1 MGFVSVSQGQ
11 SLCLYLLACFCIV
24 LETSL
29 FISVSYLFAE
39 IRMFPTPL
47 LGFQLKREHKCKCGG
62 PAWGGRVP
70 WQWVEGLRGQSL
82 CLCPLPSALP
92 ASPKPSCFACVPL
105 LQRNPL
111 PGVEVPLAFWC
122 PWVPVGSPLCR
133 CPVSSRRAG
142 TRGSPHPVSA
152 AASVGR
158 AVSSRWLCSQPAS
171 HCVVRSRLPME
182 RRVRLLWQAIPG
194 AAMSE
199 AVDLSFLSEA
209 ERDLILQVLQRDEE
223 LRKAEERRIR
233 RLKNELLEIRRKG
246 AKRGSQ
252 RYSERTCAR
261 CQQSLGRISPKA
273 NTCRGCNHFVC
284 RDCRS
289 YGPNSSWRCKV
300 CSKEAELKKTTG
312 DWFYDQRV
320 NRFANRLGSDMV
332 RLSLRYRSA
341 ASKRETVGQTLLQ
354 KAQLG
359 EPKSSSTAQQQ
370 SPPAPR
376 EGPSLFPDASDP
388 RDGKSDTE
396 SMENMSLDGY
406 RSSPGGTRGRSN
418 SLGRAAPLRDG
429 KQVAVPAGPAA
440 SSLTLPLRSKNQLSD
455 GRDATMGRHSSAL
468 VDEHET
474 IFKKNPRRVV
484 RPADYTKSV
493 IDLRPEDLV
502 GEGGSLGDRSKSVP
516 GLNTELEEEEEDIDN
531 LVEIHRQRVAR
542 GSMRSGTS
550 SSTLG
555 SMVSIYSEAGDFG
568 NVAVTGG
575 ISFSLSYEQKTQTL
589 FIHVKECR
597 QLAYGDEG
605 KKRSNPYVKTYL
617 LPDKSR
623 QGKRKTT
630 IKRNTV
636 NPLYNE
642 LLKYEINKSLLLART
657 LQFSVWHHDR
667 FGRNTFLGEVEVP
680 LDAWNF
686 ESHLEE
692 FLPLH
697 GKIGADAAGLHQYKG
712 ELVVSM
718 KYIPSSKHPGAGNG
732 RKGKMGEGGELQ
744 VWIKEAKNLTAAKS
758 GGTSDSFVKGYLL
771 PHKNKASKRKTPV
784 VKKTLNP
791 HYNHTFVYN
800 DINPEDLQHIC
811 LELTVWDR
819 EPLSSNDFL
828 GGVRLGVGN
837 GMSNGQAVDWM
848 DSTGEELNLWQ
859 KMRQYP
865 GSWAEGTLQ
874 LRSTMAKLRP

>member
-1 MGFVSVSQGQ
+1 
-11 SLCLYLLACFCIV
+11 
-24 LETSL
+24 
-29 FISVSYLFAE
+29 
-39 IRMFPTPL
+39 
-47 LGFQLKREHKCKCGG
+47 
-62 PAWGGRVP
+62 
-70 WQWVEGLRGQSL
+70 
-82 CLCPLPSALP
+82 
-92 ASPKPSCFACVPL
+92 
-105 LQRNPL
+105 
-111 PGVEVPLAFWC
+111 
-122 PWVPVGSPLCR
+122 
-133 CPVSSRRAG
+133 
-142 TRGSPHPVSA
+142 
-152 AASVGR
+152 
-158 AVSSRWLCSQPAS
+158 
-171 HCVVRSRLPME
+171 
-182 RRVRLLWQAIPG
+182 
-194 AAMSE
+194 MSE
-199 AVDLSFLSEA
+199 AVDLSFLSDA

-223 LRKAEERRIR
+223 LRKAEERRISR

-261 CQQSLGRISPKA
+261 CQQSLGRVSPKA
-273 NTCRGCNHFVC
+273 NTCRGCNHLVC

-289 YGPNSSWRCKV
+289 YSPSGSWRCKV
-300 CSKEAELKKTTG
+300 CTKEAELKKTTG

-332 RLSLRYRSA
+332 RLSLRHRPA

-354 KAQLG
+354 KAQLS
-359 EPKSSSTAQQQ
+359 EPKSSSAVRQP

-376 EGPSLFPDASDP
+376 EGLFPDASDP

-396 SMENMSLDGY
+396 SMENMSLDSY
-406 RSSPGGTRGRSN
+406 RPSPADVGGRRN
-418 SLGRAAPLRDG
+418 SLERAIPG
-429 KQVAVPAGPAA
+429 KQVVGPAGPAS
-440 SSLTLPLRSKNQLSD
+440 SSLTLPLRSKS
-455 GRDATMGRHSSAL
+455 ATV
-468 VDEHET
+468 VDEHEM

-516 GLNTELEEEEEDIDN
+516 GLNMELEEEEEDIDN

-568 NVAVTGG
+568 SVAVTGG

-597 QLAYGDEG
+597 QLAFGDEG
-605 KKRSNPYVKTYL
+605 RKRSNPYVKTYL

-630 IKRNTV
+630 IKRNTI

-642 LLKYEINKSLLLART
+642 LLKYEISRSLLLART

-680 LDAWNF
+680 LAAWNF

-697 GKIGADAAGLHQYKG
+697 GKIGADAAGLLQYKG

-718 KYIPSSKHPGAGNG
+718 KYIPSAKHPGAGNG
-732 RKGKMGEGGELQ
+732 RKGKTGEGGELQ

-791 HYNHTFVYN
+791 HYNHTFVYTG
-800 DINPEDLQHIC
+800 IKAEELQHIC

-819 EPLSSNDFL
+819 EPLASNDFL

-848 DSTGEELNLWQ
+848 DSTGEELHLWQ
-859 KMRQYP
+859 KMCQYP

-874 LRSTMAKLRP
+874 LRSTMAR

>member
-1 MGFVSVSQGQ
+1 
-11 SLCLYLLACFCIV
+11 
-24 LETSL
+24 
-29 FISVSYLFAE
+29 
-39 IRMFPTPL
+39 
-47 LGFQLKREHKCKCGG
+47 
-62 PAWGGRVP
+62 
-70 WQWVEGLRGQSL
+70 
-82 CLCPLPSALP
+82 
-92 ASPKPSCFACVPL
+92 
-105 LQRNPL
+105 
-111 PGVEVPLAFWC
+111 
-122 PWVPVGSPLCR
+122 
-133 CPVSSRRAG
+133 
-142 TRGSPHPVSA
+142 
-152 AASVGR
+152 
-158 AVSSRWLCSQPAS
+158 
-171 HCVVRSRLPME
+171 
-182 RRVRLLWQAIPG
+182 
-194 AAMSE
+194 MSE
-199 AVDLSFLSEA
+199 AVDLSFLSDA
-209 ERDLILQVLQRDEE
+209 ERDLILQVLQRDED
-223 LRKAEERRIR
+223 R

-246 AKRGSQ
+246 AKRSSQ

-273 NTCRGCNHFVC
+273 NTCRGCNHLVC

-289 YGPNSSWRCKV
+289 YGPNGSWRCKV

-332 RLSLRYRSA
+332 RLSLRHRSA

-359 EPKSSSTAQQQ
+359 EPKSSSAARQQ
-370 SPPAPR
+370 SPPARR
-376 EGPSLFPDASDP
+376 EGPSSGAL
-388 RDGKSDTE
+388 
-396 SMENMSLDGY
+396 LV
-406 RSSPGGTRGRSN
+406 
-418 SLGRAAPLRDG
+418 LHRAA
-429 KQVAVPAGPAA
+429 A
-440 SSLTLPLRSKNQLSD
+440 SCLAISC
-455 GRDATMGRHSSAL
+455 
-468 VDEHET
+468 
-474 IFKKNPRRVV
+474 
-484 RPADYTKSV
+484 ADYTKSV
-493 IDLRPEDLV
+493 IDLRPEDFV
-502 GEGGSLGDRSKSVP
+502 GEGSSLGDRSKSVP
-516 GLNTELEEEEEDIDN
+516 GLNMELEEEEEDIDN

-617 LPDKSR
+617 LPDRSR

-630 IKRNTV
+630 IKRNTI

-667 FGRNTFLGEVEVP
+667 FGRNTFLGEVDIP
-680 LDAWNF
+680 LDTWNF

-697 GKIGADAAGLHQYKG
+697 GKIVSDAAGLHQYKG

-732 RKGKMGEGGELQ
+732 RKGKTGEGGELQ

-800 DINPEDLQHIC
+800 GVNPEDLQHIC

>member
-1 MGFVSVSQGQ
+1 
-11 SLCLYLLACFCIV
+11 
-24 LETSL
+24 
-29 FISVSYLFAE
+29 
-39 IRMFPTPL
+39 
-47 LGFQLKREHKCKCGG
+47 
-62 PAWGGRVP
+62 
-70 WQWVEGLRGQSL
+70 
-82 CLCPLPSALP
+82 
-92 ASPKPSCFACVPL
+92 
-105 LQRNPL
+105 
-111 PGVEVPLAFWC
+111 
-122 PWVPVGSPLCR
+122 
-133 CPVSSRRAG
+133 
-142 TRGSPHPVSA
+142 
-152 AASVGR
+152 
-158 AVSSRWLCSQPAS
+158 
-171 HCVVRSRLPME
+171 
-182 RRVRLLWQAIPG
+182 
-194 AAMSE
+194 MSE
-199 AVDLSFLSEA
+199 AMDLSFLTDV

-223 LRKAEERRIR
+223 LCKAEERRIR

-261 CQQSLGRISPKA
+261 CQQSLGRVSPKA
-273 NTCRGCNHFVC
+273 NTCHGCNHLVC

-289 YGPNSSWRCKV
+289 YGPNGSWRCKV
-300 CSKEAELKKTTG
+300 CTKEAELKKTTG

-320 NRFANRLGSDMV
+320 NRFANRLGSDIV
-332 RLSLRYRSA
+332 RLSLRYKSA

-354 KAQLG
+354 KAQLSNT
-359 EPKSSSTAQQQ
+359 KSSSAAPQK
-370 SPPAPR
+370 SPQEPKKGPR
-376 EGPSLFPDASDP
+376 
-388 RDGKSDTE
+388 R
-396 SMENMSLDGY
+396 NSLDK
-406 RSSPGGTRGRSN
+406 
-418 SLGRAAPLRDG
+418 AAPLREG
-429 KQVAVPAGPAA
+429 KEVPAPGGPAA
-440 SSLTLPLRSKNQLSD
+440 SSLTLPVRSRHALPAAD
-455 GRDATMGRHSSAL
+455 GREASVGNRNSML

-493 IDLRPEDLV
+493 IDLRPENFV
-502 GEGGSLGDRSKSVP
+502 GESTSLGDRSKSVP
-516 GLNTELEEEEEDIDN
+516 GLTTELDEEEEDIDN
-531 LVEIHRQRVAR
+531 LVEIHRQRVAQ

-568 NVAVTGG
+568 NIAVTGG
-575 ISFSLSYEQKTQTL
+575 ISFSLSYEPKTQTL

-597 QLAYGDEG
+597 QLAYGDEA

-630 IKRNTV
+630 IKRNTI

-642 LLKYEINKSLLLART
+642 LLKYEISKSLLLART
-657 LQFSVWHHDR
+657 LQFSVWHLDR
-667 FGRNTFLGEVEVP
+667 FGRNTFLGEVEIP
-680 LDAWNF
+680 MDSWNF
-686 ESHLEE
+686 DSHPEE

-697 GKIGADAAGLHQYKG
+697 GKIGTDAAGLHQYKG

-718 KYIPSSKHPGAGNG
+718 KYIPSPKHPGAGNG
-732 RKGKMGEGGELQ
+732 RKGKIGEGGELQ
-744 VWIKEAKNLTAAKS
+744 VWIKEAKNLTAVKS

-800 DINPEDLQHIC
+800 GISPEDLQHIC

-859 KMRQYP
+859 KMCQYP

>member
-1 MGFVSVSQGQ
+1 
-11 SLCLYLLACFCIV
+11 
-24 LETSL
+24 
-29 FISVSYLFAE
+29 
-39 IRMFPTPL
+39 
-47 LGFQLKREHKCKCGG
+47 
-62 PAWGGRVP
+62 
-70 WQWVEGLRGQSL
+70 
-82 CLCPLPSALP
+82 
-92 ASPKPSCFACVPL
+92 
-105 LQRNPL
+105 
-111 PGVEVPLAFWC
+111 
-122 PWVPVGSPLCR
+122 
-133 CPVSSRRAG
+133 
-142 TRGSPHPVSA
+142 
-152 AASVGR
+152 
-158 AVSSRWLCSQPAS
+158 
-171 HCVVRSRLPME
+171 
-182 RRVRLLWQAIPG
+182 
-194 AAMSE
+194 MSE
-199 AVDLSFLSEA
+199 AVDLSFLSDVEK
-209 ERDLILQVLQRDEE
+209 DLILQVLQRDEE

-246 AKRGSQ
+246 AKRSSQ

-273 NTCRGCNHFVC
+273 NTCRGCNHLVC

-332 RLSLRYRSA
+332 RLSLRHRSA

-359 EPKSSSTAQQQ
+359 DPKGSSAARQKSPQEPQKVL
-370 SPPAPR
+370 R
-376 EGPSLFPDASDP
+376 
-388 RDGKSDTE
+388 R
-396 SMENMSLDGY
+396 NSLDKA
-406 RSSPGGTRGRSN
+406 TTIKE
-418 SLGRAAPLRDG
+418 G
-429 KQVAVPAGPAA
+429 KQIAGPAGPVAA
-440 SSLTLPLRSKNQLSD
+440 SLTLPLPSKNVLSVTN
-455 GRDATMGRHSSAL
+455 GRETPTGSRSSTL
-468 VDEHET
+468 VNDHEA

-493 IDLRPEDLV
+493 IDLRPEEFV
-502 GEGGSLGDRSKSVP
+502 GESSSMGDRSKSVP
-516 GLNTELEEEEEDIDN
+516 GLATELDEEEEDIDN

-542 GSMRSGTS
+542 VSMRSGTS

-568 NVAVTGG
+568 NIAVTGG

-597 QLAYGDEG
+597 QLAYGDET

-667 FGRNTFLGEVEVP
+667 FGRNTFLGEAEIP
-680 LDAWNF
+680 MDSWNF
-686 ESHLEE
+686 SSQLEE
-692 FLPLH
+692 FLLLH
-697 GKIGADAAGLHQYKG
+697 GKTGVDAAGLPQYKG

-732 RKGKMGEGGELQ
+732 RKGKAGEGGELQ

-771 PHKNKASKRKTPV
+771 PHKT
-784 VKKTLNP
+784 
-791 HYNHTFVYN
+791 
-800 DINPEDLQHIC
+800 
-811 LELTVWDR
+811 
-819 EPLSSNDFL
+819 
-828 GGVRLGVGN
+828 
-837 GMSNGQAVDWM
+837 
-848 DSTGEELNLWQ
+848 
-859 KMRQYP
+859 
-865 GSWAEGTLQ
+865 
-874 LRSTMAKLRP
+874 RPPRGRRPW

>member
-1 MGFVSVSQGQ
+1 
-11 SLCLYLLACFCIV
+11 
-24 LETSL
+24 
-29 FISVSYLFAE
+29 
-39 IRMFPTPL
+39 
-47 LGFQLKREHKCKCGG
+47 
-62 PAWGGRVP
+62 
-70 WQWVEGLRGQSL
+70 
-82 CLCPLPSALP
+82 
-92 ASPKPSCFACVPL
+92 
-105 LQRNPL
+105 
-111 PGVEVPLAFWC
+111 
-122 PWVPVGSPLCR
+122 
-133 CPVSSRRAG
+133 
-142 TRGSPHPVSA
+142 
-152 AASVGR
+152 
-158 AVSSRWLCSQPAS
+158 
-171 HCVVRSRLPME
+171 
-182 RRVRLLWQAIPG
+182 
-194 AAMSE
+194 MSE
-199 AVDLSFLSEA
+199 AVDLSFLSDV
-209 ERDLILQVLQRDEE
+209 ERELILQVLQRDEE

-261 CQQSLGRISPKA
+261 CQQSLGRVSPKA
-273 NTCRGCNHFVC
+273 NTCRGCNHLVC

-289 YGPNSSWRCKV
+289 YSPNSSWRCKV
-300 CSKEAELKKTTG
+300 CTKEAELKKTTG

-320 NRFANRLGSDMV
+320 NRFANHLGSDMV
-332 RLSLRYRSA
+332 RLSLRHRPA

-359 EPKSSSTAQQQ
+359 EPKSSSAARQP
-370 SPPAPR
+370 SPPALR
-376 EGPSLFPDASDP
+376 EVSSLFPDASDP

-396 SMENMSLDGY
+396 SMENISLDGY
-406 RSSPGGTRGRSN
+406 RSSPGDGGGSRPSPVLGHGAGSPVGYPALPCSDGNSPPQDATAGTR
-418 SLGRAAPLRDG
+418 
-429 KQVAVPAGPAA
+429 
-440 SSLTLPLRSKNQLSD
+440 
-455 GRDATMGRHSSAL
+455 SSAL

-493 IDLRPEDLV
+493 IDLRPEDFM
-502 GEGGSLGDRSKSVP
+502 GDGGSLGDRSKSVP

-568 NVAVTGG
+568 SVAVTGG

-605 KKRSNPYVKTYL
+605 RKRSNPYVKTYL

-630 IKRNTV
+630 IKRNTI

-642 LLKYEINKSLLLART
+642 LLKYEISRSLLLTRT

-686 ESHLEE
+686 DSHLEE

-697 GKIGADAAGLHQYKG
+697 GKAGADAAGLHQYKG

-718 KYIPSSKHPGAGNG
+718 KYIPSVKHPGAGNG
-732 RKGKMGEGGELQ
+732 RKGKTGEGGEIQ

-800 DINPEDLQHIC
+800 GINPEDLQHIC

-848 DSTGEELNLWQ
+848 DSMGEELNLWQ
-859 KMRQYP
+859 KMCQYP

-874 LRSTMAKLRP
+874 LRSTMAK

>member
-1 MGFVSVSQGQ
+1 
-11 SLCLYLLACFCIV
+11 
-24 LETSL
+24 
-29 FISVSYLFAE
+29 
-39 IRMFPTPL
+39 
-47 LGFQLKREHKCKCGG
+47 
-62 PAWGGRVP
+62 
-70 WQWVEGLRGQSL
+70 
-82 CLCPLPSALP
+82 
-92 ASPKPSCFACVPL
+92 
-105 LQRNPL
+105 
-111 PGVEVPLAFWC
+111 
-122 PWVPVGSPLCR
+122 
-133 CPVSSRRAG
+133 
-142 TRGSPHPVSA
+142 
-152 AASVGR
+152 
-158 AVSSRWLCSQPAS
+158 
-171 HCVVRSRLPME
+171 
-182 RRVRLLWQAIPG
+182 
-194 AAMSE
+194 MSE
-199 AVDLSFLSEA
+199 AVDLSFLSDA

-223 LRKAEERRIR
+223 LRKAEERRIRR

-273 NTCRGCNHFVC
+273 NTCRDCNHLVC
-284 RDCRS
+284 RDCRAYS
-289 YGPNSSWRCKV
+289 PNGSWRCKV
-300 CSKEAELKKTTG
+300 CTKEAELKKTTG
-312 DWFYDQRV
+312 DWFYDQRI
-320 NRFANRLGSDMV
+320 NRFANHLGSDMV
-332 RLSLRYRSA
+332 RLSLRHRPA

-354 KAQLG
+354 KAQLS
-359 EPKSSSTAQQQ
+359 EPKSSSTARQQ
-370 SPPAPR
+370 SPPVPQDR
-376 EGPSLFPDASDP
+376 TSLLLDASEP

-406 RSSPGGTRGRSN
+406 RTSPGGVGGRRN
-418 SLGRAAPLRDG
+418 SLERAAPVRDG

-440 SSLTLPLRSKNQLSD
+440 SSLTLPLRSKA
-455 GRDATMGRHSSAL
+455 ATL
-468 VDEHET
+468 VNEHET
-474 IFKKNPRRVV
+474 LFKKNPRRVL

-493 IDLRPEDLV
+493 IDLRPEDFM

-550 SSTLG
+550 LSTLG

-630 IKRNTV
+630 IKRNTI
-636 NPLYNE
+636 NPLFNE
-642 LLKYEINKSLLLART
+642 LLKYEVSKSLLLSRT

-680 LDAWNF
+680 LNAWNF
-686 ESHLEE
+686 DSHLEE

-718 KYIPSSKHPGAGNG
+718 KYIPFSKHPGAGNG
-732 RKGKMGEGGELQ
+732 RKGKTGEGGELQ

-771 PHKNKASKRKTPV
+771 PHKNKTSKRKTPV

-800 DINPEDLQHIC
+800 GIRPEDLQHIC

-859 KMRQYP
+859 KMCQYP

>member
-1 MGFVSVSQGQ
+1 
-11 SLCLYLLACFCIV
+11 
-24 LETSL
+24 
-29 FISVSYLFAE
+29 
-39 IRMFPTPL
+39 
-47 LGFQLKREHKCKCGG
+47 
-62 PAWGGRVP
+62 
-70 WQWVEGLRGQSL
+70 
-82 CLCPLPSALP
+82 
-92 ASPKPSCFACVPL
+92 
-105 LQRNPL
+105 
-111 PGVEVPLAFWC
+111 
-122 PWVPVGSPLCR
+122 
-133 CPVSSRRAG
+133 
-142 TRGSPHPVSA
+142 
-152 AASVGR
+152 
-158 AVSSRWLCSQPAS
+158 
-171 HCVVRSRLPME
+171 
-182 RRVRLLWQAIPG
+182 
-194 AAMSE
+194 MSE
-199 AVDLSFLSEA
+199 AVDLSFLSDV

-261 CQQSLGRISPKA
+261 CQQSLGRVSPKA
-273 NTCRGCNHFVC
+273 NTCRGCNHLVC

-289 YGPNSSWRCKV
+289 YSPNGSWRCKV
-300 CSKEAELKKTTG
+300 CTKEAELKKTTG

-320 NRFANRLGSDMV
+320 NRFANHLGSDMV
-332 RLSLRYRSA
+332 RLSLRHRPTA
-341 ASKRETVGQTLLQ
+341 NKRETVGQTLLQ
-354 KAQLG
+354 KAQLS
-359 EPKSSSTAQQQ
+359 EPKGSSAVRQP

-376 EGPSLFPDASDP
+376 EGSSSFPDASDP

-406 RSSPGGTRGRSN
+406 RPNPADVGGRRN
-418 SLGRAAPLRDG
+418 SLERAIPG
-429 KQVAVPAGPAA
+429 KQVAAPAGPAS
-440 SSLTLPLRSKNQLSD
+440 SSLTLPLRSKN
-455 GRDATMGRHSSAL
+455 ATL

-568 NVAVTGG
+568 SVAVTGG

-605 KKRSNPYVKTYL
+605 RKRSNPYVKTYL

-630 IKRNTV
+630 IKRNTI

-642 LLKYEINKSLLLART
+642 LLKYEISKSLLLART

-667 FGRNTFLGEVEVP
+667 FGRNTFLGEVEIP

-718 KYIPSSKHPGAGNG
+718 KYIPSAKHPGAGNG
-732 RKGKMGEGGELQ
+732 RKGKTGEGGELQ

-800 DINPEDLQHIC
+800 GINSEDLQHIC

-859 KMRQYP
+859 KMCQYP

-874 LRSTMAKLRP
+874 LRSTMAK

>member
-1 MGFVSVSQGQ
+1 
-11 SLCLYLLACFCIV
+11 
-24 LETSL
+24 
-29 FISVSYLFAE
+29 
-39 IRMFPTPL
+39 
-47 LGFQLKREHKCKCGG
+47 
-62 PAWGGRVP
+62 
-70 WQWVEGLRGQSL
+70 
-82 CLCPLPSALP
+82 
-92 ASPKPSCFACVPL
+92 
-105 LQRNPL
+105 
-111 PGVEVPLAFWC
+111 
-122 PWVPVGSPLCR
+122 
-133 CPVSSRRAG
+133 
-142 TRGSPHPVSA
+142 
-152 AASVGR
+152 
-158 AVSSRWLCSQPAS
+158 
-171 HCVVRSRLPME
+171 
-182 RRVRLLWQAIPG
+182 
-194 AAMSE
+194 MSE

-261 CQQSLGRISPKA
+261 CQQSLGRVSPKA
-273 NTCRGCNHFVC
+273 NTCRGCNHLVC

-300 CSKEAELKKTTG
+300 CTKEAELKKTTG

-332 RLSLRYRSA
+332 RLSLRHRSA

-359 EPKSSSTAQQQ
+359 EPKSSFSARQQ
-370 SPPAPR
+370 SPLAPR
-376 EGPSLFPDASDP
+376 EGP
-388 RDGKSDTE
+388 
-396 SMENMSLDGY
+396 
-406 RSSPGGTRGRSN
+406 RSS
-418 SLGRAAPLRDG
+418 SLERAAPLRDG
-429 KQVAVPAGPAA
+429 KQVAAPAGPAA
-440 SSLTLPLRSKNQLSD
+440 SSLTLPLRSKNAFSN
-455 GRDATMGRHSSAL
+455 GRDAAVGSRSSAL

-493 IDLRPEDLV
+493 IDLRPEDFV

-516 GLNTELEEEEEDIDN
+516 GLNMELEEEEEEDIDN

-630 IKRNTV
+630 IKRNTI

-732 RKGKMGEGGELQ
+732 RKGKTGEGGELQ

-800 DINPEDLQHIC
+800 GINPEDLQHIC

-859 KMRQYP
+859 KMCQYP

-874 LRSTMAKLRP
+874 LRSTMARLRP

>member
-1 MGFVSVSQGQ
+1 
-11 SLCLYLLACFCIV
+11 
-24 LETSL
+24 
-29 FISVSYLFAE
+29 
-39 IRMFPTPL
+39 
-47 LGFQLKREHKCKCGG
+47 
-62 PAWGGRVP
+62 
-70 WQWVEGLRGQSL
+70 
-82 CLCPLPSALP
+82 
-92 ASPKPSCFACVPL
+92 
-105 LQRNPL
+105 
-111 PGVEVPLAFWC
+111 
-122 PWVPVGSPLCR
+122 
-133 CPVSSRRAG
+133 
-142 TRGSPHPVSA
+142 
-152 AASVGR
+152 
-158 AVSSRWLCSQPAS
+158 
-171 HCVVRSRLPME
+171 
-182 RRVRLLWQAIPG
+182 
-194 AAMSE
+194 MSE
-199 AVDLSFLSEA
+199 AVDLSFLSDV

-223 LRKAEERRIR
+223 LRKAEERRISR

-261 CQQSLGRISPKA
+261 CQQSLGRVSPKA
-273 NTCRGCNHFVC
+273 NTCRGCNHLVC

-289 YGPNSSWRCKV
+289 YSPNGSWRCKV
-300 CSKEAELKKTTG
+300 CTKEAELKKTTG

-320 NRFANRLGSDMV
+320 NRFANHLGSDMV
-332 RLSLRYRSA
+332 RLSLRHRPA
-341 ASKRETVGQTLLQ
+341 ANKRETVGQTLLQ

-359 EPKSSSTAQQQ
+359 EPKTSSAARQP
-370 SPPAPR
+370 SPPAPQ
-376 EGPSLFPDASDP
+376 EGPSLFPDASDL

-406 RSSPGGTRGRSN
+406 RPSPGDVGGSPVVCPALPCSEGTLPPQEATVGTR
-418 SLGRAAPLRDG
+418 
-429 KQVAVPAGPAA
+429 
-440 SSLTLPLRSKNQLSD
+440 SST
-455 GRDATMGRHSSAL
+455 L
-468 VDEHET
+468 VDEHEA

-568 NVAVTGG
+568 SVAVTGG

-617 LPDKSR
+617 LPDRSR

-630 IKRNTV
+630 IKRNTI

-697 GKIGADAAGLHQYKG
+697 GKIGADAAALHLYKG

-718 KYIPSSKHPGAGNG
+718 KYIPSAKHPGAGNG
-732 RKGKMGEGGELQ
+732 RKGKTGEGGELQ

-800 DINPEDLQHIC
+800 GINPEDLQHIC

>member
-1 MGFVSVSQGQ
+1 
-11 SLCLYLLACFCIV
+11 
-24 LETSL
+24 
-29 FISVSYLFAE
+29 
-39 IRMFPTPL
+39 
-47 LGFQLKREHKCKCGG
+47 
-62 PAWGGRVP
+62 
-70 WQWVEGLRGQSL
+70 
-82 CLCPLPSALP
+82 
-92 ASPKPSCFACVPL
+92 
-105 LQRNPL
+105 
-111 PGVEVPLAFWC
+111 
-122 PWVPVGSPLCR
+122 
-133 CPVSSRRAG
+133 
-142 TRGSPHPVSA
+142 
-152 AASVGR
+152 
-158 AVSSRWLCSQPAS
+158 
-171 HCVVRSRLPME
+171 
-182 RRVRLLWQAIPG
+182 
-194 AAMSE
+194 MSE
-199 AVDLSFLSEA
+199 AMDLSFLSDVEK
-209 ERDLILQVLQRDEE
+209 DLILQVLQRDEE
-223 LRKAEERRIR
+223 LRKAEERRISR

-261 CQQSLGRISPKA
+261 CQQSLGRVSPKA
-273 NTCRGCNHFVC
+273 NTCRGCNHLVC
-284 RDCRS
+284 RDCRT
-289 YGPNSSWRCKV
+289 YGPNSAWRCKV

-332 RLSLRYRSA
+332 RLSLRHKVA

-359 EPKSSSTAQQQ
+359 EPKSSSPVQKQ

-376 EGPSLFPDASDP
+376 EGPSLFPDAPDP

-396 SMENMSLDGY
+396 SMENMSMDGY
-406 RSSPGGTRGRSN
+406 RLSPGGLGGRSN
-418 SLGRAAPLRDG
+418 SLERAAPLGDG
-429 KQVAVPAGPAA
+429 KQVPAPAGPAA
-440 SSLTLPLRSKNQLSD
+440 SSLTLPLRSK
-455 GRDATMGRHSSAL
+455 HVAL
-468 VDEHET
+468 VDEHEMM
-474 IFKKNPRRVV
+474 FKKNPRRVV
-484 RPADYTKSV
+484 RPAAYTKSV
-493 IDLRPEDLV
+493 IDLRPEDFV

-516 GLNTELEEEEEDIDN
+516 GLNMELEEEEEDIDN

-568 NVAVTGG
+568 SVTVTGG

-630 IKRNTV
+630 IKRNTI

-642 LLKYEINKSLLLART
+642 LLKYEIHRSLLPERT

-680 LDAWNF
+680 LRAWDF
-686 ESHLEE
+686 QRHLEE

-697 GKIGADAAGLHQYKG
+697 GKIGVDAAGLHQYKG

-718 KYIPSSKHPGAGNG
+718 KYIPSPKHPVAGNS
-732 RKGKMGEGGELQ
+732 RKGKTGEGGELQ

-771 PHKNKASKRKTPV
+771 PHKTRASKRKTPV

-800 DINPEDLQHIC
+800 GINPEDLQHIC

-859 KMRQYP
+859 KMCQYP

-874 LRSTMAKLRP
+874 LRSTMAK

>member
-1 MGFVSVSQGQ
+1 
-11 SLCLYLLACFCIV
+11 
-24 LETSL
+24 
-29 FISVSYLFAE
+29 
-39 IRMFPTPL
+39 
-47 LGFQLKREHKCKCGG
+47 
-62 PAWGGRVP
+62 
-70 WQWVEGLRGQSL
+70 
-82 CLCPLPSALP
+82 
-92 ASPKPSCFACVPL
+92 
-105 LQRNPL
+105 
-111 PGVEVPLAFWC
+111 
-122 PWVPVGSPLCR
+122 
-133 CPVSSRRAG
+133 
-142 TRGSPHPVSA
+142 
-152 AASVGR
+152 
-158 AVSSRWLCSQPAS
+158 
-171 HCVVRSRLPME
+171 
-182 RRVRLLWQAIPG
+182 
-194 AAMSE
+194 MSE
-199 AVDLSFLSEA
+199 AVDLSFLSDV

-223 LRKAEERRIR
+223 LRKAEERRISR

-261 CQQSLGRISPKA
+261 CQQSLGRVSPKA
-273 NTCRGCNHFVC
+273 NTCRGCNHLVC
-284 RDCRS
+284 QDCRS
-289 YGPNSSWRCKV
+289 YNPSGSWRCKV
-300 CSKEAELKKTTG
+300 CTKEAELKKTTG

-320 NRFANRLGSDMV
+320 NRFANHLGSDMV
-332 RLSLRYRSA
+332 RLSLRHRPA

-354 KAQLG
+354 KAQLS
-359 EPKSSSTAQQQ
+359 EPKSSSAVRQP
-370 SPPAPR
+370 SPPALQ
-376 EGPSLFPDASDP
+376 EGSSLFPDASDP

-396 SMENMSLDGY
+396 SMENMSLDSY
-406 RSSPGGTRGRSN
+406 RPSPADVGGSRLSPV
-418 SLGRAAPLRDG
+418 LGCG
-429 KQVAVPAGPAA
+429 AGHPTELLA
-440 SSLTLPLRSKNQLSD
+440 LPCSEGTPPPQ
-455 GRDATMGRHSSAL
+455 DATVGTLSSTL

-493 IDLRPEDLV
+493 IDLRPGDLV

-516 GLNTELEEEEEDIDN
+516 GLNTEMEEEEEDIDN

-568 NVAVTGG
+568 SVAVTGG
-575 ISFSLSYEQKTQTL
+575 ISFSLSYEQQTQTL

-605 KKRSNPYVKTYL
+605 RKRSNPYVKTYL

-680 LDAWNF
+680 LNAWNF

-697 GKIGADAAGLHQYKG
+697 GKTGADAAGFHQCKG

-718 KYIPSSKHPGAGNG
+718 KYIPSAKPPGAGNG
-732 RKGKMGEGGELQ
+732 RKSKTGEGGELQ

-800 DINPEDLQHIC
+800 GINPEELQHIC

-859 KMRQYP
+859 KMLQYP

-874 LRSTMAKLRP
+874 LRPTMGKLRP

>member
-1 MGFVSVSQGQ
+1 
-11 SLCLYLLACFCIV
+11 
-24 LETSL
+24 
-29 FISVSYLFAE
+29 
-39 IRMFPTPL
+39 
-47 LGFQLKREHKCKCGG
+47 
-62 PAWGGRVP
+62 
-70 WQWVEGLRGQSL
+70 
-82 CLCPLPSALP
+82 
-92 ASPKPSCFACVPL
+92 
-105 LQRNPL
+105 
-111 PGVEVPLAFWC
+111 
-122 PWVPVGSPLCR
+122 
-133 CPVSSRRAG
+133 
-142 TRGSPHPVSA
+142 
-152 AASVGR
+152 
-158 AVSSRWLCSQPAS
+158 
-171 HCVVRSRLPME
+171 
-182 RRVRLLWQAIPG
+182 
-194 AAMSE
+194 MSE
-199 AVDLSFLSEA
+199 AVDLSFLSDA

-261 CQQSLGRISPKA
+261 CQQSLGRVSPKA
-273 NTCRGCNHFVC
+273 NTCRGCNHLVC

-289 YGPNSSWRCKV
+289 YSPNSSWRCKV
-300 CSKEAELKKTTG
+300 CTKEAELKKTTG

-332 RLSLRYRSA
+332 RLSLRHRSA

-354 KAQLG
+354 KAQLS
-359 EPKSSSTAQQQ
+359 EPKSSSAAQQQ

-376 EGPSLFPDASDP
+376 EGP
-388 RDGKSDTE
+388 R
-396 SMENMSLDGY
+396 
-406 RSSPGGTRGRSN
+406 RN
-418 SLGRAAPLRDG
+418 SLERAAPPRDG
-429 KQVAVPAGPAA
+429 KQVAAPAGPAA
-440 SSLTLPLRSKNQLSD
+440 SSLTLPLRSKTALST
-455 GRDATMGRHSSAL
+455 GRDAAVGTCSSTL
-468 VDEHET
+468 VDEHGT

-493 IDLRPEDLV
+493 IDLRLEEFV
-502 GEGGSLGDRSKSVP
+502 GEGASLGDRSKSVP
-516 GLNTELEEEEEDIDN
+516 GLNMELEEEEEDIDN

-630 IKRNTV
+630 IKRNTI
-636 NPLYNE
+636 NPQYNE

-686 ESHLEE
+686 ESQLEE

-697 GKIGADAAGLHQYKG
+697 GKIGTDAAGLHQYKG

-718 KYIPSSKHPGAGNG
+718 KYIPSSKHPGAGND
-732 RKGKMGEGGELQ
+732 RKGKTGEGGELQ

-771 PHKNKASKRKTPV
+771 PHKTKASKRKTPV

-800 DINPEDLQHIC
+800 GINPEDLQHIC

-874 LRSTMAKLRP
+874 LRSTMAKMRP

>member
-1 MGFVSVSQGQ
+1 
-11 SLCLYLLACFCIV
+11 
-24 LETSL
+24 
-29 FISVSYLFAE
+29 
-39 IRMFPTPL
+39 
-47 LGFQLKREHKCKCGG
+47 
-62 PAWGGRVP
+62 
-70 WQWVEGLRGQSL
+70 
-82 CLCPLPSALP
+82 
-92 ASPKPSCFACVPL
+92 
-105 LQRNPL
+105 
-111 PGVEVPLAFWC
+111 
-122 PWVPVGSPLCR
+122 
-133 CPVSSRRAG
+133 
-142 TRGSPHPVSA
+142 
-152 AASVGR
+152 
-158 AVSSRWLCSQPAS
+158 
-171 HCVVRSRLPME
+171 
-182 RRVRLLWQAIPG
+182 
-194 AAMSE
+194 MSE
-199 AVDLSFLSEA
+199 AVDLSFLSDV

-261 CQQSLGRISPKA
+261 CQQSLARVSPKA
-273 NTCRGCNHFVC
+273 NTCRGCNHLVC

-289 YGPNSSWRCKV
+289 YSPSGSWRCKV
-300 CSKEAELKKTTG
+300 CTKEAELKKTTG

-320 NRFANRLGSDMV
+320 NRFANHLGSDMV
-332 RLSLRYRSA
+332 RLSLRHRPA
-341 ASKRETVGQTLLQ
+341 ANKRETVGQTLLQ
-354 KAQLG
+354 KAQLS
-359 EPKSSSTAQQQ
+359 EPKSSSAVQQL
-370 SPPAPR
+370 SPPAPQ
-376 EGPSLFPDASDP
+376 EGSSLFPDASDP

-396 SMENMSLDGY
+396 SMENMSLDSYRPSSADVGGRLSPVLGHGAGHPTGLLALPCSEGTLLLQDATVGT
-406 RSSPGGTRGRSN
+406 RSST
-418 SLGRAAPLRDG
+418 
-429 KQVAVPAGPAA
+429 
-440 SSLTLPLRSKNQLSD
+440 
-455 GRDATMGRHSSAL
+455 L

-542 GSMRSGTS
+542 GSMHSGTS
-550 SSTLG
+550 LSTLG

-568 NVAVTGG
+568 SVAVTGG

-597 QLAYGDEG
+597 QLAYGNEG
-605 KKRSNPYVKTYL
+605 RKRSNPYVKTYL

-630 IKRNTV
+630 IKRNTI

-642 LLKYEINKSLLLART
+642 LLKYEISKSLLLART

-667 FGRNTFLGEVEVP
+667 FGRNMFLGEVEVP

-718 KYIPSSKHPGAGNG
+718 KYIPSAKHAGAGNG
-732 RKGKMGEGGELQ
+732 RKGKTGEGGELQ

-800 DINPEDLQHIC
+800 GINPEDLQHIC

-874 LRSTMAKLRP
+874 LRSTMAK

>member
-1 MGFVSVSQGQ
+1 
-11 SLCLYLLACFCIV
+11 
-24 LETSL
+24 
-29 FISVSYLFAE
+29 
-39 IRMFPTPL
+39 
-47 LGFQLKREHKCKCGG
+47 
-62 PAWGGRVP
+62 
-70 WQWVEGLRGQSL
+70 
-82 CLCPLPSALP
+82 
-92 ASPKPSCFACVPL
+92 
-105 LQRNPL
+105 
-111 PGVEVPLAFWC
+111 
-122 PWVPVGSPLCR
+122 
-133 CPVSSRRAG
+133 
-142 TRGSPHPVSA
+142 
-152 AASVGR
+152 
-158 AVSSRWLCSQPAS
+158 
-171 HCVVRSRLPME
+171 
-182 RRVRLLWQAIPG
+182 
-194 AAMSE
+194 MSE
-199 AVDLSFLSEA
+199 AVDLSFLSDVEK
-209 ERDLILQVLQRDEE
+209 DLILQVLQRDEE
-223 LRKAEERRIR
+223 LRKAEERRISR

-261 CQQSLGRISPKA
+261 CQQSLGRVSPKA
-273 NTCRGCNHFVC
+273 NTCRGCNHLVC
-284 RDCRS
+284 RDCRA
-289 YGPNSSWRCKV
+289 YGPSSAWRCKV
-300 CSKEAELKKTTG
+300 SG
-312 DWFYDQRV
+312 R
-320 NRFANRLGSDMV
+320 G
-332 RLSLRYRSA
+332 
-341 ASKRETVGQTLLQ
+341 TVGQTLLQ

-359 EPKSSSTAQQQ
+359 EPKSSSPVQKQ
-370 SPPAPR
+370 SPLLPGWGAPGSLWGDGASWPALVLPALPLAWDR
-376 EGPSLFPDASDP
+376 PFHVLHRRNSVPMGCPSLPCSDGTCPPQDAAVGS
-388 RDGKSDTE
+388 
-396 SMENMSLDGY
+396 
-406 RSSPGGTRGRSN
+406 RSS
-418 SLGRAAPLRDG
+418 
-429 KQVAVPAGPAA
+429 
-440 SSLTLPLRSKNQLSD
+440 TL
-455 GRDATMGRHSSAL
+455 
-468 VDEHET
+468 DEREMM
-474 IFKKNPRRVV
+474 FKKNPRRVV

-493 IDLRPEDLV
+493 IDLRPEDFV

-531 LVEIHRQRVAR
+531 LVEIHRQRVAG

-568 NVAVTGG
+568 SVAVTGG
-575 ISFSLSYEQKTQTL
+575 ICFSLSYEQKTQTL

-617 LPDKSR
+617 LPDRSR

-630 IKRNTV
+630 IKRNTI

-642 LLKYEINKSLLLART
+642 LLKYEIHRSLLPERT

-680 LDAWNF
+680 LHAWDF
-686 ESHLEE
+686 QRHLEE

-697 GKIGADAAGLHQYKG
+697 GKIGVDAADLHQYKG

-718 KYIPSSKHPGAGNG
+718 KYIPSPKHPVAGNG
-732 RKGKMGEGGELQ
+732 RKGKTGEGGELQ
-744 VWIKEAKNLTAAKS
+744 VWIKEARNLTAAKS

-771 PHKNKASKRKTPV
+771 PHKTKASKRKTPV

-800 DINPEDLQHIC
+800 GINPEDLQHIC

-859 KMRQYP
+859 KMCQYP

-874 LRSTMAKLRP
+874 LRSTMARLKL

>member
-1 MGFVSVSQGQ
+1 
-11 SLCLYLLACFCIV
+11 
-24 LETSL
+24 
-29 FISVSYLFAE
+29 
-39 IRMFPTPL
+39 
-47 LGFQLKREHKCKCGG
+47 
-62 PAWGGRVP
+62 
-70 WQWVEGLRGQSL
+70 
-82 CLCPLPSALP
+82 
-92 ASPKPSCFACVPL
+92 
-105 LQRNPL
+105 
-111 PGVEVPLAFWC
+111 
-122 PWVPVGSPLCR
+122 
-133 CPVSSRRAG
+133 
-142 TRGSPHPVSA
+142 
-152 AASVGR
+152 
-158 AVSSRWLCSQPAS
+158 
-171 HCVVRSRLPME
+171 
-182 RRVRLLWQAIPG
+182 
-194 AAMSE
+194 MSE
-199 AVDLSFLSEA
+199 AVDLSFLSDV

-261 CQQSLGRISPKA
+261 CQQSLGRVSPKA
-273 NTCRGCNHFVC
+273 NTCWGCNHLVC

-289 YGPNSSWRCKV
+289 YSPNGSWRCKV

-320 NRFANRLGSDMV
+320 NRFANHLGSDMV
-332 RLSLRYRSA
+332 RLSLRHRPA

-354 KAQLG
+354 KAQFS
-359 EPKSSSTAQQQ
+359 EPKSSSAVQQP

-376 EGPSLFPDASDP
+376 EGSSSFPDASDP

-406 RSSPGGTRGRSN
+406 RPADVGGRRN
-418 SLGRAAPLRDG
+418 SLERAIPG
-429 KQVAVPAGPAA
+429 KQVAAPAGPAS
-440 SSLTLPLRSKNQLSD
+440 SSLTLPLRSKNV
-455 GRDATMGRHSSAL
+455 TL

-568 NVAVTGG
+568 SVAVTGG

-605 KKRSNPYVKTYL
+605 RKRSNPYVKTYL

-630 IKRNTV
+630 IKRNTI

-718 KYIPSSKHPGAGNG
+718 KYIPSAKHSGAGNG
-732 RKGKMGEGGELQ
+732 RKGKTGEGGELQ
-744 VWIKEAKNLTAAKS
+744 VWIKEAKNLTAVKS

-800 DINPEDLQHIC
+800 GINPEDLQHIC

-874 LRSTMAKLRP
+874 LRSTMAK

>member
-1 MGFVSVSQGQ
+1 
-11 SLCLYLLACFCIV
+11 
-24 LETSL
+24 
-29 FISVSYLFAE
+29 
-39 IRMFPTPL
+39 
-47 LGFQLKREHKCKCGG
+47 
-62 PAWGGRVP
+62 
-70 WQWVEGLRGQSL
+70 
-82 CLCPLPSALP
+82 
-92 ASPKPSCFACVPL
+92 
-105 LQRNPL
+105 
-111 PGVEVPLAFWC
+111 
-122 PWVPVGSPLCR
+122 
-133 CPVSSRRAG
+133 
-142 TRGSPHPVSA
+142 
-152 AASVGR
+152 
-158 AVSSRWLCSQPAS
+158 
-171 HCVVRSRLPME
+171 
-182 RRVRLLWQAIPG
+182 
-194 AAMSE
+194 MSE
-199 AVDLSFLSEA
+199 AVDLSFLSDV

-223 LRKAEERRIR
+223 LRKAEERRISR

-261 CQQSLGRISPKA
+261 CQQSLGRVGPKA
-273 NTCRGCNHFVC
+273 NTCRGCNHLVC

-289 YGPNSSWRCKV
+289 YSPSGSWRCKV
-300 CSKEAELKKTTG
+300 CTKEAELKKTTG

-320 NRFANRLGSDMV
+320 NRFANHLGSDMV
-332 RLSLRYRSA
+332 RLSLRHRPTA
-341 ASKRETVGQTLLQ
+341 NKRETVGQTLLQ
-354 KAQLG
+354 KAQLS
-359 EPKSSSTAQQQ
+359 EPKSSSGARQP

-376 EGPSLFPDASDP
+376 EGLFPDASDS

-396 SMENMSLDGY
+396 SMENMSLDSY
-406 RSSPGGTRGRSN
+406 RPSPADVGGRRN
-418 SLGRAAPLRDG
+418 SLERAIPG
-429 KQVAVPAGPAA
+429 KQVVGPAGPAS
-440 SSLTLPLRSKNQLSD
+440 SSLTLPLRSKN
-455 GRDATMGRHSSAL
+455 ATV

-516 GLNTELEEEEEDIDN
+516 GLNTELGEEEEDIDN

-568 NVAVTGG
+568 SVAVTGG

-605 KKRSNPYVKTYL
+605 RKRSNPYVKTYL

-630 IKRNTV
+630 IKRNTI

-642 LLKYEINKSLLLART
+642 LLKYEISKSLLLART

-667 FGRNTFLGEVEVP
+667 FGRNTFLGEAEVP
-680 LDAWNF
+680 LGAWNF

-697 GKIGADAAGLHQYKG
+697 GKIGADAAGLLQYKG

-718 KYIPSSKHPGAGNG
+718 KYIPSAKHPGAGNG
-732 RKGKMGEGGELQ
+732 RKGKTGEGGELQ

-800 DINPEDLQHIC
+800 GIKAEELQHLC

-828 GGVRLGVGN
+828 GGVRLGVGT

-859 KMRQYP
+859 KMCQYP

-874 LRSTMAKLRP
+874 LRSTMAKLGP

>member
-1 MGFVSVSQGQ
+1 VD
-11 SLCLYLLACFCIV
+11 L
-24 LETSL
+24 
-29 FISVSYLFAE
+29 
-39 IRMFPTPL
+39 
-47 LGFQLKREHKCKCGG
+47 
-62 PAWGGRVP
+62 
-70 WQWVEGLRGQSL
+70 
-82 CLCPLPSALP
+82 
-92 ASPKPSCFACVPL
+92 
-105 LQRNPL
+105 
-111 PGVEVPLAFWC
+111 
-122 PWVPVGSPLCR
+122 
-133 CPVSSRRAG
+133 
-142 TRGSPHPVSA
+142 
-152 AASVGR
+152 
-158 AVSSRWLCSQPAS
+158 
-171 HCVVRSRLPME
+171 
-182 RRVRLLWQAIPG
+182 
-194 AAMSE
+194 
-199 AVDLSFLSEA
+199 AVDLSFLSDA
-209 ERDLILQVLQRDEE
+209 ERELILQVLQRDEE
-223 LRKAEERRIR
+223 LRKVEERRISR
-233 RLKNELLEIRRKG
+233 RLKNELLEIRRRG

-252 RYSERTCAR
+252 RYSDRTCAR
-261 CQQSLGRISPKA
+261 CQQSLGRLSPKA
-273 NTCRGCNHFVC
+273 NTCRGCNHLVC

-289 YGPNSSWRCKV
+289 YSPNGSWRCKV
-300 CSKEAELKKTTG
+300 CTKEVELKKTTG

-332 RLSLRYRSA
+332 RLSLRHRSA

-370 SPPAPR
+370 SPSAPR
-376 EGPSLFPDASDP
+376 EAPSLFPDASDP

-406 RSSPGGTRGRSN
+406 RPGAGGVGGRSN
-418 SLGRAAPLRDG
+418 SLERAAPLRDG
-429 KQVAVPAGPAA
+429 KQAAAPAGPAA
-440 SSLTLPLRSKNQLSD
+440 SSLTLPPRSKPD
-455 GRDATMGRHSSAL
+455 AATGGRSSTL
-468 VDEHET
+468 VADHEM

-493 IDLRPEDLV
+493 IDLRPEEFM
-502 GEGGSLGDRSKSVP
+502 GEGSSLGDRSKSVP

-542 GSMRSGTS
+542 GSSMRSGTS

-575 ISFSLSYEQKTQTL
+575 ISFSLSYEQRTQTL

-597 QLAYGDEG
+597 QLAYGDES

-630 IKRNTV
+630 IKRNTI

-642 LLKYEINKSLLLART
+642 LLKYEISKSLLLART

-686 ESHLEE
+686 ESQLEE

-697 GKIGADAAGLHQYKG
+697 GKTGADAAGLPQYKG

-732 RKGKMGEGGELQ
+732 RKGKMKEGGELQ

-771 PHKNKASKRKTPV
+771 PHKTKASKRKTPV

-800 DINPEDLQHIC
+800 GISPEDLQHIC

-859 KMRQYP
+859 KMRKYP

-874 LRSTMAKLRP
+874 LRSTMAK